1 MLEILGG
8 KHDGI
13 RAAIEC
19 YRKEANQQNH
29 EQRKRETVEAVYSA
43 LAYLMRL
50 PAGTKARYLPILQQ
64 QTGNALEQAATLARI
79 TGTDKGWS
87 FDYIRNLAIEILAE
101 KRPIFALDR
110 TGGKPA
116 QFLCICPQGKER
128 DAIRDIVRRMLTAT
142 KYLRRD
148 EDIQQNTV
156 LFLS

>member
-1 MLEILGG
+1 MLSILGG

-19 YRKEANQQNH
+19 YRKEANRQNH
-29 EQRKRETVEAVYSA
+29 EQRKRETMEAVYSA
-43 LAYLMRL
+43 LADIMRL
-50 PAGTKARYLPILQQ
+50 PAGAKERYLPSLQQ
-64 QTGNALEQAATLARI
+64 GNELEQAKILAWL

-87 FDYIRNLAIEILAE
+87 YDYIRNIAVDIFTE

-116 QFLCICPQGKER
+116 QFLCICPPGKER

-148 EDIQQNTV
+148 EDILQNTV